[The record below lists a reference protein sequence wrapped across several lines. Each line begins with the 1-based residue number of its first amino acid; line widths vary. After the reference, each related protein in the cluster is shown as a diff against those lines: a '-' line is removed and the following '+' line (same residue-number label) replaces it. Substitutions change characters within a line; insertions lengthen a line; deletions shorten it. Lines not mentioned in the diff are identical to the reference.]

1 MKDNAS
7 AKEKHGLNRLNDRL
21 FKYIFASRQHKTNLI
36 RFLNDVLDNPE
47 RIVADIEYLNR
58 EQDPPILQGKGT
70 RFDVRAKTSDGR
82 VFQVE
87 VQVRDEDD
95 FLKRCLFYTCANY
108 TSQIVAGE
116 PYGQLGEVV
125 FIAVLDFNTFPDK
138 PDAFHSIQRM
148 LDVENHKCY
157 CSGIEMHFL
166 ELPKMRKLGRGKSP
180 DRMTGLERML
190 MYMGTMGETETLNE
204 IAAYDPDIRR
214 ILNME
219 EAFVKTPE
227 LWVNYLIRE
236 REQSDWDNYV
246 RNREARGVAQGMAQ
260 GMAQG
265 KAEGKAEGIAF
276 VARRM
281 LARGL
286 SPDLIAED
294 TGLSLEEVELLK
306 SN

>member
-1 MKDNAS
+1 MSRLQLVDS
-7 AKEKHGLNRLNDRL
+7 AATVPRIDVSDRHSIRRRSLRRAGRL
-21 FKYIFASRQHKTNLI
+21 LI
-36 RFLNDVLDNPE
+36 RFLNDVLDDPN
-47 RIVADIEYLNR
+47 RIIADIEYLDR

-70 RFDVRAKTSDGR
+70 RFDVRAKASDGR

-87 VQVRDEDD
+87 VQVRDQDD
-95 FLKRCLFYTCANY
+95 FIKRCLFYTCANY
-108 TSQIVAGE
+108 TSQIVVGE
-116 PYGQLGEVV
+116 PYGRLGEVI
-125 FIAVLDFNTFPDK
+125 FIAVLDFNAFPDK
-138 PDAFHSIQRM
+138 PDAYHSVQRM
-148 LDVENHKCY
+148 LDEENHKCY

-190 MYMGTMGETETLNE
+190 MYMGTMGGTEALNE

-246 RNREARGVAQGMAQ
+246 RSREAR
-260 GMAQG
+260 
-265 KAEGKAEGIAF
+265 GKAEGIAST
-276 VARRM
+276 ARRM
-281 LARGL
+281 LAL
-286 SPDLIAED
+286 NFTSEQISQA
-294 TGLSLEEVELLK
+294 TGLSLEEVESLR

>member
-1 MKDNAS
+1 MRDDALKRGKS
-7 AKEKHGLNRLNDRL
+7 GLNRLNDRL
-21 FKYIFASRQHKTNLI
+21 FKYIFASRQHKANLI
-36 RFLNDVLDNPE
+36 RFLNDVLDDPE
-47 RIVADIEYLNR
+47 RIIADIEYLDR
-58 EQDPPILQGKGT
+58 EQDPPILRGKGT

-82 VFQVE
+82 IFQVE

-108 TSQIVAGE
+108 TSQIVAGD

-125 FIAVLDFNTFPDK
+125 FIAVLDFNAFPDK
-138 PDAFHSIQRM
+138 PDAYHSVQRM
-148 LDVENHKCY
+148 MDVENYKCY
-157 CSGIEMHFL
+157 CSGVEMHFL

-190 MYMGTMGETETLNE
+190 MYMGTMGGTEALNE

-227 LWVNYLIRE
+227 LWVDYLIRE

-246 RNREARGVAQGMAQ
+246 RSREARGRAQ

-265 KAEGKAEGIAF
+265 KAEGKVEGIAST
-276 VARRM
+276 ARRM
-281 LARGL
+281 LAL
-286 SPDLIAED
+286 NFTSEQISQA
-294 TGLSLEEVELLK
+294 TGLSLEEVESLR